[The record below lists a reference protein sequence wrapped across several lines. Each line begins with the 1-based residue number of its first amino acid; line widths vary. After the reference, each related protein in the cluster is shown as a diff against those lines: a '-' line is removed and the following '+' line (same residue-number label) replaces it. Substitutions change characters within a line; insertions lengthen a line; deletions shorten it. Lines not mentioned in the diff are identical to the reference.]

1 MDPSGKVQLKVVDLE
16 ISEWERPSNKQR
28 CIGKGSNLVS
38 SLFVSTNLVSMK
50 QWVKPESIRV
60 ITGTGAELHRK
71 CPYREIEREEGSD
84 KVARV
89 GERSTNNK
97 EDKEEERETGSTA
110 GDGSK
115 GEEWGT

>member
-1 MDPSGKVQLKVVDLE
+1 ML
-16 ISEWERPSNKQR
+16 
-28 CIGKGSNLVS
+28 

-60 ITGTGAELHRK
+60 ITRTGAELHRK
-71 CPYREIEREEGSD
+71 CPYRGIEREEGNNEA
-84 KVARV
+84 ARV
-89 GERSTNNK
+89 GKRSANNE

-115 GEEWGT
+115 EEERGT